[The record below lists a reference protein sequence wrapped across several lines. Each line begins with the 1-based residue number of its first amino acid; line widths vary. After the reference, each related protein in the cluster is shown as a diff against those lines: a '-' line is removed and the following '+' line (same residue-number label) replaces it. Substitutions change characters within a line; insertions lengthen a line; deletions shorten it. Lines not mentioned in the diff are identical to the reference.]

1 MPSVDIIYRYDT
13 EAMRARERPASADAA
28 RARLEAGNLRFA
40 ALLDS
45 LARGNPGL
53 RHEIRID
60 ARDVG
65 VLGAGEAPTQRP
77 YAAILGC
84 ADARVPLELLFG
96 EGPNDLFVV
105 RVAGNVLGSEVI
117 ASLRYAARDLGGLST
132 AVVLGHSGCG
142 AVATAVDMF
151 LRPAGL
157 MALATDHA
165 LRGLLDRIFLV
176 VEIATGS
183 LERVHGAGVRA
194 RPGFRAAL
202 TEMAVALNAASGA
215 FMLARDLAPLPLL
228 FGVYVVGARR
238 VRVPDPEAGEVDGL
252 AAPPTDAE
260 GFRAMFDRFA
270 MTERITG
277 LLETAEPE
285 QH

>member
-13 EAMRARERPASADAA
+13 EAMRARERPAGLEAA

-65 VLGAGEAPTQRP
+65 VLGAGEAPVQRP

-105 RVAGNVLGSEVI
+105 RVAGNVLGGEVI
-117 ASLRYAARDLGGLST
+117 ASLRYAARHLGGLST

-165 LRGLLDRIFLV
+165 LRGLLDRIFMV
-176 VEIATGS
+176 IEIAATS

-194 RPGFRAAL
+194 RPGYRTAL
-202 TEMAVALNAASGA
+202 TELAIALNAAAGA
-215 FMLARDLAPLPLL
+215 YTLSQDLAPLPLL

-238 VRVPDPEAGEVDGL
+238 VRVPDAAAGEVDGL
-252 AAPPTDAE
+252 APPPSDPE
-260 GFRAMFDRFA
+260 GFRLMFDRFA
-270 MTERITG
+270 AAERITG
-277 LLETAEPE
+277 LLDTATPDG
-285 QH
+285 H

>member
-1 MPSVDIIYRYDT
+1 MPSVEIIYRYDT
-13 EAMRARERPASADAA
+13 EAMRARERPVGIDAA
-28 RARLEAGNLRFA
+28 RARLEAGNQRFA

-45 LARGNPGL
+45 LARGSPGL

-65 VLGAGEAPTQRP
+65 VLGAGEAPAQRP

-84 ADARVPLELLFG
+84 ADARVPLELLFS

-105 RVAGNVLGSEVI
+105 RVAGNVLGGEVI
-117 ASLRYAARDLGGLST
+117 GSLRYAAQHLGGLST

-142 AVATAVDMF
+142 AVGAAVDMF

-165 LRGLLDRIFLV
+165 LRGVLERIFMV
-176 VEIATGS
+176 VEIATAS
-183 LERVHGAGVRA
+183 LERVHGADVRG
-194 RPGFRAAL
+194 RPGYRAAL
-202 TEMAVALNAASGA
+202 TELAIGLNAAAGA
-215 FMLARDLAPLPLL
+215 YMLSQDLAPLPML

-238 VRVPDPEAGEVDGL
+238 VRVPNAEAGEVDGL
-252 AAPPTDAE
+252 APPPSDAD

-270 MTERITG
+270 AAERITG
-277 LLETAEPE
+277 LLETEAPE
-285 QH
+285 GH